1 MSSPYQSRLFNYL
14 NRQSIRLSAQ
24 SARVWRQIEMTTI
37 WGAQILLYPAYLL
50 VQAGR
55 LAIAQATKMG
65 RKVLSPLPASKLSE
79 PSLPPAEQPIR
90 QVLAEIDS
98 WQLEAQAVNL
108 LPSLGGYSGKKP
120 ALTGDLKF
128 WIVTCLSTVTES
140 APVTVAALPGGEEL
154 TARESNPSLKCA
166 LVVQGV
172 ASLLSSRTLVLVTAE
187 NEILDILTPE
197 QQRRLQQRLIWEL
210 ADYWRQWRLIQV
222 AQQGIVGKLKLPK
235 ERSHLWLP
243 IRLFWQGM
251 AWMQGSTV
259 VIAANLFQESTMT
272 RRQLASATV
281 APLDAENLSQI
292 SALILDQLAFLD
304 CTVAELEKRQLNVG
318 EELSHRTQEI
328 LQQWQNQFGWVSSA
342 DSAETPAVGSGEKIR
357 ALIARAINY
366 FFGNRQQPLPGEEN
380 PLVDRVQLSG
390 DGIGDRLPVLPGSS
404 PMSVATTATG
414 EITPHTAQLPSST
427 PETNI
432 TQPASFNIPGLIQR
446 AIEYFTRKRN
456 QTLANS
462 TEAVLPASNLT
473 DIPESSLNQPSV
485 TLPPAKPWLSWERLF
500 GSFKPPQETPGISNR
515 ALLAPASTPNLPE
528 NSFYSA
534 VSRAASSSPSS
545 KKTALPSRKFPK
557 KKRSPAKVPAA
568 LAALPPTPKTAIIQP
583 AIAANHFS
591 EELDSIETPATSVGY
606 VKHPLEK
613 ILSWLDRLMLWLEEI
628 ILLIWRWLKRIG
640 NQE

>member
-24 SARVWRQIEMTTI
+24 YDRVWRQIKMTTI

-55 LAIAQATKMG
+55 LAIAQAAETVG
-65 RKVLSPLPASKLSE
+65 KVLSPLPASKLSE
-79 PSLPPAEQPIR
+79 PSLPPAEQPIQ

-98 WQLEAQAVNL
+98 WQLEAQAVNV
-108 LPSLGGYSGKKP
+108 LPSLGGESATKP

-128 WIVTCLSTVTES
+128 WIVTCLSTVTEP
-140 APVTVAALPGGEEL
+140 APVTVAALPGEEL
-154 TARESNPSLKCA
+154 TTTESNPILKCA

-172 ASLLSSRTLVLVTAE
+172 ASLLSSRTLVLVTTE

-210 ADYWRQWRLIQV
+210 ADYWRQWRLAQV
-222 AQQGIVGKLKLPK
+222 AQQGIANKLKLPK

-251 AWMQGSTV
+251 AWMQSSTV
-259 VIAANLFQESTMT
+259 AIATNLFQESTMT

-281 APLDAENLSQI
+281 APLDEDNLSHI

-318 EELSHRTQEI
+318 EEFSHRTQEI

-380 PLVDRVQLSG
+380 PVVDAMPLPGNTIS
-390 DGIGDRLPVLPGSS
+390 DRLVLPSS
-404 PMSVATTATG
+404 SSMALATG
-414 EITPHTAQLPSST
+414 GIAPNPAQLPSST
-427 PETNI
+427 AETDI
-432 TQPASFNIPGLIQR
+432 TQPASFNIPALIQR
-446 AIEYFTRKRN
+446 AIEYFTRKRH
-456 QTLANS
+456 QTFANNPDGILPES
-462 TEAVLPASNLT
+462 NVTDLPA
-473 DIPESSLNQPSV
+473 SSLNQPSV
-485 TLPPAKPWLSWERLF
+485 TLPPAQPWLSWERLF
-500 GSFKPPQETPGISNR
+500 GSFKPSEETPSSSNP
-515 ALLAPASTPNLPE
+515 APLAPASTPNLPE
-528 NSFYSA
+528 NSFYAAISRV
-534 VSRAASSSPSS
+534 VSGLPSS
-545 KKTALPSRKFPK
+545 QRTAIPSRKFPK
-557 KKRSPAKVPAA
+557 KKRSSAKIPAA
-568 LAALPPTPKTAIIQP
+568 LAALPSTQKTAPLQP

-591 EELDSIETPATSVGY
+591 EELESIETPATSAGY

-613 ILSWLDRLMLWLEEI
+613 ILSSLDRLMLWLEEI
-628 ILLIWRWLKRIG
+628 ILLIWRWLRRIG
-640 NQE
+640 NRQ

>member
-24 SARVWRQIEMTTI
+24 YDRVWRQIKMTTI

-55 LAIAQATKMG
+55 LAIAQAAETVG
-65 RKVLSPLPASKLSE
+65 KVLSPLPASKLSK
-79 PSLPPAEQPIR
+79 PSLPPAEQPIN

-108 LPSLGGYSGKKP
+108 LPSLGGESATKP

-128 WIVTCLSTVTES
+128 WIVTCLSTATES
-140 APVTVAALPGGEEL
+140 APVKVAALSGEEEL
-154 TARESNPSLKCA
+154 TTTESHPSLKCA

-172 ASLLSSRTLVLVTAE
+172 ASLLSSRALVLVTAE

-210 ADYWRQWRLIQV
+210 ADYWRQWRLAQV
-222 AQQGIVGKLKLPK
+222 AQQGMANKLKLPK

-251 AWMQGSTV
+251 AWMQSSTV
-259 VIAANLFQESTMT
+259 AIATNLFQESTIA

-281 APLDAENLSQI
+281 APLDEDNFSHI

-318 EELSHRTQEI
+318 EEFSHRTQEI

-380 PLVDRVQLSG
+380 PVVDGVQLSG
-390 DGIGDRLPVLPGSS
+390 DRIGDRLVLPSSS
-404 PMSVATTATG
+404 PMALATG
-414 EITPHTAQLPSST
+414 EIAANPAQLPSST
-427 PETNI
+427 TETNI
-432 TQPASFNIPGLIQR
+432 TQPASFNIPALIQR
-446 AIEYFTRKRN
+446 AIEYFTRQRH
-456 QTLANS
+456 QTFANNPDGI
-462 TEAVLPASNLT
+462 LPESNVT
-473 DIPESSLNQPSV
+473 DIPASSLNQPSV
-485 TLPPAKPWLSWERLF
+485 TLPPAKPWWSWERLF
-500 GSFKPPQETPGISNR
+500 GSFKPSEETPSVSNP

-534 VSRAASSSPSS
+534 ISRAVSGLPSS
-545 KKTALPSRKFPK
+545 QKTAIPSRKFPK
-557 KKRSPAKVPAA
+557 RKRSSAKVPAA
-568 LAALPPTPKTAIIQP
+568 LAALPSTQKTAIIQP

-628 ILLIWRWLKRIG
+628 ILLIWRWLRRIG
-640 NQE
+640 NKE